1 MFINRIIFVEYR
13 LLNCFAFVKS
23 IRYTERREHDR
34 RRNRAQSNRE
44 EDRGKDGDLGKTR
57 AANAA
62 EGRTGRYNR
71 QNQLR
76 R

>member
-23 IRYTERREHDR
+23 IRYTERCEHDR